1 MKGVGMGRGREA
13 HWIGRNHEENWM
25 LEKLGVGMRDG
36 GRTGCWQGGGVG
48 MRDGEMGRW
57 R

>member
-1 MKGVGMGRGREA
+1 MGRGREA